1 MHSKK
6 EAGVPIASL
15 LALLLLSWG
24 PSLVADAGAADTG
37 SANATAQV
45 RTSAKPE
52 IEKER
57 QQAEKQAK
65 QSINQDALAAVQ
77 LTQQALHAI
86 VANKKDDAM
95 KAIEQAEG
103 KTSILL
109 ARNPADALIPVEV
122 EVKVIDTAPHDI
134 KEIQKLASAATLAVE
149 ANDFPAARVILYS
162 LMSEIHERSYN
173 LPLATYPTALKD
185 AARLLDQGKTQEAQT
200 VLSTALDTMVATDR
214 VTPLPLILA
223 RAAVDAAQ
231 AERDKD
237 KNAAQTLLETAKKE
251 LERSKDLGYA
261 AKDPVYASL
270 NNDISNLEKQLGG
283 KEDTNA
289 VFASLHE
296 KLSSFLHRESQQQ
309 RR

>member
-1 MHSKK
+1 MHSRK
-6 EAGVPIASL
+6 EASVPKASL
-15 LALLLLSWG
+15 LAILVLLGS
-24 PSLVADAGAADTG
+24 SLATRAVAADTP
-37 SANATAQV
+37 SANANAQV
-45 RTSAKPE
+45 RNSARPE

-57 QQAEKQAK
+57 QQAEQQAQ
-65 QSINQDALAAVQ
+65 QSLNQDAVAAIR
-77 LTQQALHAI
+77 LTREAAAAIAANNKNDAL
-86 VANKKDDAM
+86 

-122 EVKVIDTAPHDI
+122 DVKVIDTAPHDI
-134 KEIQKLASAATLAVE
+134 KDIQKLASAATLAVE

-162 LMSEIHERSYN
+162 LMSEIHVRTYN
-173 LPLATYPTALKD
+173 LPLATYPAVLRQ

-200 VLSTALDTMVATDR
+200 ILSTALETLDATDR

-223 RAAVDAAQ
+223 RAAINAAQ

-237 KNAAQTLLETAKKE
+237 KNAAQTLLETAKRE

-261 AKDPVYASL
+261 GKDPVYASL
-270 NNDISNLEKQLGG
+270 NNDISNLEKQLHG
-283 KEDTNA
+283 KGDTNA
-289 VFASLHE
+289 VFASLRE
-296 KLSSFLHRESQQQ
+296 KLSSFLNRESQQQ